1 MARYSVNGVA
11 RGVVDKKGGIG
22 VGLVKSLVAIRLKT
36 EG

>member
-11 RGVVDKKGGIG
+11 RGVADKKGGIG
-22 VGLVKSLVAIRLKT
+22 VGIIRSLVAIKLKT